1 MYSSDLN
8 PMLSH
13 ASKNV
18 PLRSWGLMLLKIING
33 RKMAVQNIVLRNKTE
48 RTALS
53 FKDCFLA
60 TS

>member
-1 MYSSDLN
+1 
-8 PMLSH
+8 MLSP

-18 PLRSWGLMLLKIING
+18 PFRSWGLMLLKIING
-33 RKMAVQNIVLRNKTE
+33 RKMDVQNIVLRNKTDN
-48 RTALS
+48 TALS